1 MKILIYG
8 LNYYP
13 EIVGTGKYTTELAE
27 YFSTQNNEV
36 RVITANP
43 YYPEWKVK
51 KNFFSIEKIK
61 NCIVY
66 RSPIYVPKKPNGLN
80 RVIHLLSFS
89 LSSIPNLLYQLFWRP
104 DFIIVIIPTILI
116 SQNILLLRFLLGK
129 KCKIWVHI
137 QDFEIDAAKS
147 LEILKLSFLNQILIN
162 YERFIYSNF
171 DGIST
176 ISQDM
181 LIKLNNKLNITKNPK
196 IIRNWIDTKKIKTNL
211 DQNKIYK
218 KIKKDL
224 KIDEEDIVIM
234 YSGSLNKKQ
243 DLDLL
248 ISTIKSFPN
257 QSLVKWI
264 LSIQGLSKSRIIYEL
279 SSLKNVI
286 ITELQPTNI
295 LDTWLSIADIHL
307 LPQKKNVSE
316 LVMPSKLIGILASGR
331 PVVISTKTDTELGQ
345 IANEAGIATKPG
357 NTKDFSNA
365 IYKLCKNKNL
375 RNKLG
380 KNGLKIVYK
389 FYDKEKILNI
399 FLKDIEILK
408 RKK

>member
-43 YYPEWKVK
+43 YYPQWKVK

-66 RSPIYVPKKPNGLN
+66 RSPIYVPNKPNGLK

-129 KCKIWVHI
+129 KCKIWLHI
-137 QDFEIDAAKS
+137 QDFEIDAAKN

-176 ISQDM
+176 ISKDM
-181 LIKLNNKLNITKNPK
+181 LKKLNNKLNITKNPK

-224 KIDEEDIVIM
+224 KIDEEDIVVM

-248 ISTIKSFPN
+248 ISAIKSFPN

-264 LSIQGLSKSRIIYEL
+264 LSIQGLSKSRIIDEL

-307 LPQKKNVSE
+307 LPQKKNVSK

-345 IANEAGIATKPG
+345 IANKAGIATKPG

-380 KNGLKIVYK
+380 KNGLKIVHK
-389 FYDKEKILNI
+389 IYDKEKILNI
-399 FLKDIEILK
+399 FLKDIGILK